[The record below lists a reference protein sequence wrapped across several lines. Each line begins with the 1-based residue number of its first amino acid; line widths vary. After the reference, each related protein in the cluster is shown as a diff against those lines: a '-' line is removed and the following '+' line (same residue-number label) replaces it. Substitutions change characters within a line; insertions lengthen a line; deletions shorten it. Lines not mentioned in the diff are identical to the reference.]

1 MKVIQKM
8 SIYLLLVLS
17 QSAFTASAQESKDS
31 KDSLKTT
38 TKDWVEQR
46 NFVFVAERAVPMGK
60 PSRQLTSEYTLTV
73 SGDTIDCYLPYYGRS
88 YSAPINSEGGIKFKT
103 TDAGFT
109 ISPKKKD
116 GWDVLIKPKEV
127 PDVQELRLS
136 VYSSGSA
143 TLQVSSTNR
152 QMITFNGYVRQP
164 QSRKK
169 K

>member
-8 SIYLLLVLS
+8 SIYLLLVLL
-17 QSAFTASAQESKDS
+17 QSAFTASAQDS

-46 NFVFVAERAVPMGK
+46 NFVFVAQTAVPMGK
-60 PSRQLTSEYTLTV
+60 PTRQLTSEYTLTV

-103 TDAGFT
+103 SDADFT

-127 PDVQELRLS
+127 PDVQELRLG
-136 VYSSGSA
+136 VYSNGSA

-152 QMITFNGYVRQP
+152 QLITFNGYVRQP

>member
-8 SIYLLLVLS
+8 SVFLLVVLLH
-17 QSAFTASAQESKDS
+17 SAFSASAQDS

-60 PSRQLTSEYTLTV
+60 ASRQLTSEYTLTV

-103 TDAGFT
+103 TDAAFT

-164 QSRKK
+164 ESRKK